1 MPVDA
6 FDLLPDPGS
15 ARTVDELV
23 ARLRSLKVWAGDP
36 SYETITDRINAAWT
50 AAGRPAGEL
59 ARRGTVVDCFK
70 LGRRRLNTDLLLA
83 VVRALH
89 PDQGYVVQWRQALRV
104 ALGETRAAV
113 QVRAQDRLPADV
125 AQFTGRDVELD
136 RLRSALRHG
145 TVVIC
150 AVEGMAGVGK
160 TQLAV
165 HAGHVL
171 AAERRFDQ
179 VLFVNLRG
187 FHPDPAQPPADP
199 AAVLDSF
206 LRLLGVPGQEIPHEL
221 AARTALYRRRL
232 AGRRPLV
239 VLDNAAGEEQ
249 VGPLLPDSPGCLTL
263 VTSRRSLT
271 GLPAATH
278 LPVDVFTPDQAL
290 EFLKRAAPDVPL
302 GDDAEALLRVARRCG
317 HLPLALSL
325 IAAQMRAAPDWT
337 ATDHADRLD
346 ERQERRRLDSGVE
359 LALTLSY
366 QQLTDDRRRLVRLLA
381 LHPGEDFDSYAAA
394 ALADTTPDT
403 AAANLRELHAH
414 HLLQQP
420 APGRYTFHDLV
431 RVFAADRAS
440 DEDPLAER
448 RRALT
453 RLFDQYLSTAAS
465 AMDTLHP
472 AEQHRR
478 PRVAEPA
485 VPTPPVAEPGPARA
499 WLDTERTN
507 LVAAAVHAAEGW
519 PDHTTGLAATLFRYL
534 DSGGHYGA
542 AVAVHTHAA
551 QAAHRGGDHAAEAHA
566 LTNLGS
572 VYGRVADYP
581 RAIEYYRHALARF
594 REAGDRA
601 GEARVLGNLGTIYWC
616 QSRYRPAAD
625 CQHQAVMVFHEIGDT
640 FGEAIAL
647 TNLGNVHERL
657 GRYRQAADQ
666 HGRALRLFRE
676 IGERFGAAGALTDLG
691 VAHARSGD
699 YERSAQ
705 EQEQALALFE
715 EIGDPEGIASALT
728 WLGTV
733 HSRLGRHEQAVDHH
747 RRAVSLAREINGR
760 GFEVEALN
768 DLGETLVAAGH
779 ADDARAEHTAALAVA
794 EQIGDRYE
802 QARAHYGLGC
812 AHAAAGGTDPARRH
826 WQQALAIYAGLGVP
840 EADEVRSR
848 LAGS

>member
-1 MPVDA
+1 MCWP
-6 FDLLPDPGS
+6 
-15 ARTVDELV
+15 
-23 ARLRSLKVWAGDP
+23 P
-36 SYETITDRINAAWT
+36 SGASTRCCSSTCAASTPTRPSHRPTRPRCWT
-50 AAGRPAGEL
+50 ASCACWGYP
-59 ARRGTVVDCFK
+59 
-70 LGRRRLNTDLLLA
+70 GRRSRTS
-83 VVRALH
+83 
-89 PDQGYVVQWRQALRV
+89 W
-104 ALGETRAAV
+104 
-113 QVRAQDRLPADV
+113 
-125 AQFTGRDVELD
+125 
-136 RLRSALRHG
+136 
-145 TVVIC
+145 
-150 AVEGMAGVGK
+150 
-160 TQLAV
+160 
-165 HAGHVL
+165 
-171 AAERRFDQ
+171 
-179 VLFVNLRG
+179 
-187 FHPDPAQPPADP
+187 PPAP
-199 AAVLDSF
+199 RCTGA
-206 LRLLGVPGQEIPHEL
+206 
-221 AARTALYRRRL
+221 
-232 AGRRPLV
+232 
-239 VLDNAAGEEQ
+239 
-249 VGPLLPDSPGCLTL
+249 GCLTL

-572 VYGRVADYP
+572 VYGRVADY
-581 RAIEYYRHALARF
+581 
-594 REAGDRA
+594 
-601 GEARVLGNLGTIYWC
+601 T
-616 QSRYRPAAD
+616 
-625 CQHQAVMVFHEIGDT
+625 
-640 FGEAIAL
+640 
-647 TNLGNVHERL
+647 
-657 GRYRQAADQ
+657 
-666 HGRALRLFRE
+666 
-676 IGERFGAAGALTDLG
+676 
-691 VAHARSGD
+691 
-699 YERSAQ
+699 
-705 EQEQALALFE
+705 
-715 EIGDPEGIASALT
+715 
-728 WLGTV
+728 
-733 HSRLGRHEQAVDHH
+733 
-747 RRAVSLAREINGR
+747 
-760 GFEVEALN
+760 
-768 DLGETLVAAGH
+768 
-779 ADDARAEHTAALAVA
+779 
-794 EQIGDRYE
+794 
-802 QARAHYGLGC
+802 
-812 AHAAAGGTDPARRH
+812 
-826 WQQALAIYAGLGVP
+826 
-840 EADEVRSR
+840 
-848 LAGS
+848 